1 MSYVQPYLTLDFVT
15 ERGLVVLCTLMLC
28 VLCTALLDSVDFVTE
43 RGLVSCTLM
52 LCVLCTAIL
61 DSVDSVSL
69 NVVLLYHVP

>member
-43 RGLVSCTLM
+43 RGLDVLCTLM
-52 LCVLCTAIL
+52 LCVLCTALL
-61 DSVDSVSL
+61 DCGL
-69 NVVLLYHVP
+69 CH